1 MLLYSL
7 IHLIGQLQSKI
18 SHDFSP
24 DGTSSVSLR
33 LLPSPQEK
41 ALGMCRTARTKKAF
55 HVLGRRLG
63 CVRGRSL
70 KSFLVLGRRP
80 RARGCRPAYTTRRQE
95 CFCLCCPSRFLCYVS
110 VIFMLPLLFMKNQ
123 RGFPQNAIEKKLS
136 STDAVESCK
145 FLSRR

>member
-1 MLLYSL
+1 MPNRKNPSPREKALMKAMVSVSKFCVRDSLLFSL
-7 IHLIGQLQSKI
+7 IHRIGQPQIII
-18 SHDFSP
+18 SQGFSP

-80 RARGCRPAYTTRRQE
+80 RARGCRPVYTTRRQE

-110 VIFMLPLLFMKNQ
+110 VIFM
-123 RGFPQNAIEKKLS
+123 
-136 STDAVESCK
+136 
-145 FLSRR
+145 FLCYL